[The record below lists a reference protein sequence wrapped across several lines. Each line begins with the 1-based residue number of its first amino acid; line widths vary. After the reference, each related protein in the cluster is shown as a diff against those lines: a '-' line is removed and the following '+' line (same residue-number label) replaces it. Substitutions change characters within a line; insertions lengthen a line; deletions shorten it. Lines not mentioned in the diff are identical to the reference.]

1 MNGVPIFGGR
11 TAGFD
16 YREVQAAQAIIA
28 NARSVML
35 VADSTKLRRSAPVRI
50 AHLSQ
55 IQTFVTDAALPAG
68 IASICQ
74 HRGIEVIEAMPNP
87 TVDLDQAGIEPA
99 STVTRLR

>member
-35 VADSTKLRRSAPVRI
+35 VAIAQNFAAARRSASPISARSRP
-50 AHLSQ
+50 LS
-55 IQTFVTDAALPAG
+55 
-68 IASICQ
+68 
-74 HRGIEVIEAMPNP
+74 P
-87 TVDLDQAGIEPA
+87 TPPCRPA
-99 STVTRLR
+99 SPASASTAASR